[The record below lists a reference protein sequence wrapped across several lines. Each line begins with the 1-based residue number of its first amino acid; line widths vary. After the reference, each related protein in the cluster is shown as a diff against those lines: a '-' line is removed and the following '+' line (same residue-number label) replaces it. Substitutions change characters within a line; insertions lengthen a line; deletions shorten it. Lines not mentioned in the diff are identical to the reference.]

1 MKKIYFTILLS
12 SFLSF
17 SFSQN
22 VPVDF
27 ETGGNGAGWT
37 WTVFENDSNPPLQII
52 ANPDPSGINTSATV
66 AQFIAKANGN
76 PWAGCETMHGSDIGT
91 FSINSSNYLI
101 RIMVWKS
108 KISDVGIKLVTSS
121 AASLGEIKVSNTLIN
136 QWEQLTFDFSAHI
149 GGMTYDQLVV
159 FPDFTSRTQDDTI
172 YFDNVFGSSFVLGV
186 DENEVAPISIFPNPT
201 NGIVNVSSK
210 NEIEEIELYDMAGK
224 RLNKVQKVNSID
236 ISAFE
241 NGVYVLK
248 VKQNGSV
255 TTKKI
260 VKN

>member
-1 MKKIYFTILLS
+1 
-12 SFLSF
+12 
-17 SFSQN
+17 
-22 VPVDF
+22 
-27 ETGGNGAGWT
+27 
-37 WTVFENDSNPPLQII
+37 
-52 ANPDPSGINTSATV
+52 
-66 AQFIAKANGN
+66 
-76 PWAGCETMHGSDIGT
+76 
-91 FSINSSNYLI
+91 
-101 RIMVWKS
+101 
-108 KISDVGIKLVTSS
+108 
-121 AASLGEIKVSNTLIN
+121 
-136 QWEQLTFDFSAHI
+136 
-149 GGMTYDQLVV
+149 
-159 FPDFTSRTQDDTI
+159 
-172 YFDNVFGSSFVLGV
+172 
-186 DENEVAPISIFPNPT
+186 PISIFPNPT